1 MSEPGPFLAG
11 RAEIFLDESGLL
23 IGLQSHGQSSEDLLH
38 PLPEAIIASD

>member
-23 IGLQSHGQSSEDLLH
+23 IGMQSHGQDLLH
-38 PLPEAIIASD
+38 PLPEAIITSD